1 MKKNWVTAAYCK
13 TRDFILAKIRDPL
26 VLGKFVLVSG
36 SAVAL
41 NLLLLYLLVTYCG
54 LDNPL
59 GENIAN
65 VISMEIAIIYNF
77 FMSRWITWGD
87 RQKERGLQLLIQL
100 VKFNVTIGITILFRI
115 VLFFLLQLAGL
126 HYMVNAAI
134 GIAVSALFNFVV
146 YDTLI
151 FKKRGA

>member
-1 MKKNWVTAAYCK
+1 
-13 TRDFILAKIRDPL
+13 
-26 VLGKFVLVSG
+26 
-36 SAVAL
+36 
-41 NLLLLYLLVTYCG
+41 
-54 LDNPL
+54 
-59 GENIAN
+59 
-65 VISMEIAIIYNF
+65 
-77 FMSRWITWGD
+77 
-87 RQKERGLQLLIQL
+87 L
-100 VKFNVTIGITILFRI
+100 VKFNITIGITILFRI